1 MFKRIFPKS
10 NREEKY
16 QILWNGKK
24 YDVPL
29 MRVSRM
35 PKGEGKSKSEAK
47 SSDATMCLESN
58 VLSFCCLTCL
68 LKLIHGSCFKVCLQ
82 SLLPS
87 KNQAYFPFTGGQL
100 GLSDLLLTNQM
111 WYT

>member
-35 PKGEGKSKSEAK
+35 PEGEGKSKSEAK

-58 VLSFCCLTCL
+58 RARVLSFCCLTCL
-68 LKLIHGSCFKVCLQ
+68 LKIIHGSCFKVCLQ
-82 SLLPS
+82 RLQYFSLPKVKPISPS
-87 KNQAYFPFTGGQL
+87 LEGSL
-100 GLSDLLLTNQM
+100 DLVTCF
-111 WYT
+111 